1 MSIKTDHI
9 FFACML
15 FFVIALSSCTK
26 EIDYRGNETDPLLI
40 VEATLYPNMWYNRKD
55 KETYYGTFYIFFQ
68 NTQFFLDTAKNS
80 LKREDIECYL
90 QHNDDPYIKMY
101 DSYYYI
107 RKPINVGDV
116 FRLKV
121 SHPDYPTVT
130 TKIVVPDLNDI
141 VVKIDTNSLKFVPHG
156 ILKQPSYQFDVVVD
170 SKTKCASNNVILL
183 KASTTMKMDT
193 LDKSFRYCWSDD
205 PIIANNLLYQ
215 DYSAFASS
223 YQEQKLMY
231 SPIVLP
237 ISEIT
242 TWPYRF
248 SLMIPAEVV
257 NYSYYSHYS
266 NGKEEY
272 WTEEARYYFDYCYLN
287 ISITN
292 PEYLEYLRVMQAVQ
306 NGGASILSEPV
317 VVTSPNVEG
326 GLGYFNVEKSFSVK
340 LTKDII
346 SELLSE

>member
-1 MSIKTDHI
+1 
-9 FFACML
+9 
-15 FFVIALSSCTK
+15 
-26 EIDYRGNETDPLLI
+26 
-40 VEATLYPNMWYNRKD
+40 
-55 KETYYGTFYIFFQ
+55 
-68 NTQFFLDTAKNS
+68 
-80 LKREDIECYL
+80 
-90 QHNDDPYIKMY
+90 MY

-141 VVKIDTNSLKFVPHG
+141 VVKIDTNRLKFVPHG

-242 TWPYRF
+242 TLPYRF

>member
-1 MSIKTDHI
+1 
-9 FFACML
+9 ML
-15 FFVIALSSCTK
+15 FFVMALSSCTK

-40 VEATLYPNMWYNRKD
+40 VEATLHPNMRYNRKD

-130 TKIVVPDLNDI
+130 TEIVVPDLNDI
-141 VVKIDTNSLKFVPHG
+141 VVKIDTNSLKFVPYG

-183 KASTTMKMDT
+183 NARTTMKLDT
-193 LDKSFRYCWSDD
+193 LDETFRYCWSDD
-205 PIIANNLLYQ
+205 PIIVNNLLHQ
-215 DYSAFASS
+215 DYGTLMGS

-326 GLGYFNVEKSFSVK
+326 GLGYFSVEKSFSVNF
-340 LTKDII
+340 TKDDI
-346 SELLSE
+346 SEFLSE